1 MFDLSLQAMDVSGC
15 VDAVVLVV
23 PPAEVARAE
32 GLLSDLG
39 RTAMVRDVVAG
50 GATRQQSVRRGLAAI
65 HEDVEVVVCQDAA
78 RPFASADLY
87 ARVVAR
93 LRGEGSPDGVIPVV
107 PSPDTVKR
115 LRDGWV
121 AETLPRRELGL
132 AQTPQAFMG
141 EALRTAHDRAVFD
154 ATDDAMV
161 LEAAGF
167 RVAVVEGEDSNFK
180 ITSPADLARAEQVL
194 AGMAASGGGD
204 GRDG

>member
-1 MFDLSLQAMDVSGC
+1 M
-15 VDAVVLVV
+15 
-23 PPAEVARAE
+23 
-32 GLLSDLG
+32 
-39 RTAMVRDVVAG
+39 
-50 GATRQQSVRRGLAAI
+50 
-65 HEDVEVVVCQDAA
+65 
-78 RPFASADLY
+78 
-87 ARVVAR
+87 AR

-107 PSPDTVKR
+107 SSPDTVKR

-121 AETLPRRELGL
+121 AETLPRRELGM
-132 AQTPQAFMG
+132 AQTPQAYIG
-141 EALRTAHDRAVFD
+141 AALRTAHDRAAFE

-167 RVAVVEGEDSNFK
+167 RVAVVEGENSNFK